1 MPNDKPALP
10 FRRLVVKQPVALA
23 PGLRGIEDHTTAPQ
37 KRKPSQTLGPP
48 NASQFKKSRSQGS
61 DTVEPSLD
69 NSITPALESVNL
81 QGAKDND
88 VAPPPSDNEAPTTP
102 IGKSFPDTNLGA
114 TITTPRANKNTAP
127 EDPVEGAQ
135 PPSPTTT
142 PAVAETPV
150 AALATLS
157 IHSTPLRISTSNVD
171 PHSSGPADSK
181 SQHIT
186 RLKEKTSGSR
196 NTEGKHMPS
205 QSSVNSDASNIAA
218 KIDAKTMEA
227 IIKNELH
234 GSVFLYEGF
243 WDDFLP
249 DVQSTLND
257 MRQRISGNLLK
268 FKKTRWSFDQRPY
281 KRKNEAHVYE
291 PLAEL
296 LDTIGRAA
304 YEFCRQR
311 RSDQFRSR
319 YRPFSDH
326 HDKVTRADY
335 PSDTHTKPDLVK
347 AERPDE
353 NGAHWGDVET
363 IVECKS
369 YGKQTDQNEAYL
381 QLARYARAIFSHQI
395 YRLHVFGIA
404 VCGSL
409 VSFVRFDRSG
419 LLHSP
424 NIDISTADGADLFVR
439 KVISLLTLSAEDFGY
454 DIRYTFQP
462 DPSGQYLET
471 LFALD
476 GHSPRVVEHLL
487 CHRKCCRGR
496 ATIASCLA
504 AAKARHGSGP
514 STTSLVAAETSESP
528 GDATDVDELS
538 KASRF
543 LELEIIHKGIWR
555 NHDRVDEGVTAKRFD
570 GVFGVCQVIGSASS
584 DRAYT
589 TKVKFPHLIK
599 HSDAANRFVP
609 TRVPPPGTE
618 TETSTRTT
626 SLSTVSNAGTD
637 APLSVPDKA
646 TESDDETVETE
657 TSQTEVSEQPS
668 SATSVAE
675 AVDAPESTD
684 RVPRE
689 TRVKSDILMP
699 KGRPLSEAQHPLHL
713 LCAIHDALLG
723 IAAYAEAGMVHCD
736 ISAYNILLVDPK
748 VHYMA
753 SGGWNKSVKGSLGD
767 LVWNCTASEPLPPTP
782 EDTTKTTEPGR
793 SPREKYVENL
803 KRGPLGVS
811 SDAEFSVKERRP
823 PNEVHRDRT
832 GTPAFIS
839 AQLLMDPPAGQPS
852 VARTFIH
859 DIESLLWV
867 LIWMTAHHDPS
878 KMNSKAQE
886 FIQNLSQFQLGT
898 LGDFKHA
905 TIS

>member
-1 MPNDKPALP
+1 M
-10 FRRLVVKQPVALA
+10 
-23 PGLRGIEDHTTAPQ
+23 
-37 KRKPSQTLGPP
+37 
-48 NASQFKKSRSQGS
+48 
-61 DTVEPSLD
+61 
-69 NSITPALESVNL
+69 
-81 QGAKDND
+81 
-88 VAPPPSDNEAPTTP
+88 
-102 IGKSFPDTNLGA
+102 
-114 TITTPRANKNTAP
+114 TTPRANKSTAP

-142 PAVAETPV
+142 PAVAETAV
-150 AALATLS
+150 AALAALT
-157 IHSTPLRISTSNVD
+157 IHSTPLRISTSHVD
-171 PHSSGPADSK
+171 PHSSDPADSK
-181 SQHIT
+181 SQHT
-186 RLKEKTSGSR
+186 RLKE
-196 NTEGKHMPS
+196 EGKHMPS
-205 QSSVNSDASNIAA
+205 QSSVNSDASNMAA
-218 KIDAKTMEA
+218 KVDAKTMEA

-249 DVQSTLND
+249 DVESTLND
-257 MRQRISGNLLK
+257 MQQRISGKLLQ
-268 FKKTRWSFDQRPY
+268 FKKTRWSFDQKPY
-281 KRKNEAHVYE
+281 KRGSETHVYE
-291 PLAEL
+291 PVAKL

-304 YEFCRQR
+304 HEFCRQR
-311 RSDQFRSR
+311 GSDQFRSR

-363 IVECKS
+363 VVECKS
-369 YGKQTDQNEAYL
+369 HGKQTDQNEAYL

-424 NIDISTADGADLFVR
+424 NINISTADGADLFVR
-439 KVISLLTLSAEDFGY
+439 KVISLLTLPAKDFGY
-454 DIRYTFQP
+454 DTRYTFRP

-514 STTSLVAAETSESP
+514 STTSLDAADTSESP
-528 GDATDVDELS
+528 GDATDVDES
-538 KASRF
+538 IKAERF
-543 LELEIIHKGIWR
+543 LELEIIHKGLWR
-555 NHDRVDEGVTAKRFD
+555 NHDRTDEGVTAKRFD
-570 GVFGVCQVIGSASS
+570 GVFGACQVIGSTSG
-584 DRAYT
+584 DHAYT
-589 TKVKFPHLIK
+589 TEVKFPHLIK
-599 HSDAANRFVP
+599 HSDAASRFVP
-609 TRVPPPGTE
+609 TRVPPPGTETE

-626 SLSTVSNAGTD
+626 SLSTVSNAETH
-637 APLSVPDKA
+637 APLDVPDKA

-657 TSQTEVSEQPS
+657 TSQTEASEQPS

-675 AVDAPESTD
+675 AADAPEPTD

-689 TRVKSDILMP
+689 VRFKSDILMP

-748 VHYMA
+748 IHYMA

-767 LVWNCTASEPLPPTP
+767 LIWNCTGSEPLPPTP
-782 EDTTKTTEPGR
+782 EGTMETTEPSR

-811 SDAEFSVKERRP
+811 SDAEFSIKERRP
-823 PNEVHRDRT
+823 PSEVHRDRT

-839 AQLLMDPPAGQPS
+839 AQLLTDPPVGQPS

-867 LIWMTAHHDPS
+867 LIWMTAHHEPS
-878 KMNSKAQE
+878 KMNINARE
-886 FIQNLSQFQLGT
+886 FIQELSQYDLRKLGKFKLSTIKAYEDLDSSIINFDNSWSEDLAPVIQELAEFLYHFLYATEPTTKKQLKYSTMVAAFQKHRELMSLTRWDVFSHVLGILAESIEGLT
-898 LGDFKHA
+898 KKYQLDPERL
-905 TIS
+905 